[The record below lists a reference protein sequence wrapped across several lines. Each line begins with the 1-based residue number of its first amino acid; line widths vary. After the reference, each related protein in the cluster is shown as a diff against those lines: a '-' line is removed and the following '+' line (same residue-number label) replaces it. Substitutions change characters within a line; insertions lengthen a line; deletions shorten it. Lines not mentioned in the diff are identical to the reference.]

1 MRPLLL
7 TIFFCVLLFST
18 VAIVNQP
25 KKEIF
30 IQPSPSTQDTTP
42 SPLPMPPAAIKEF
55 PTASTTTAA
64 PKSIP
69 STQTTL
75 KTHTPPT
82 TSLSPSTTL
91 TTPSLPQKK
100 LLPQDFIY
108 KKGLES
114 VVNFLC
120 EQSDGRTT
128 VATGV
133 IISPNGYVLT
143 NAHIVDELKSKTP
156 SCTIRRGSPAT
167 NYDTA
172 QLVWIP
178 KAYTATT
185 SESVRAMH
193 DITLWKLKQNTQTPF
208 FDIDYETH
216 GNSDETLL
224 TLSYPAEL
232 LSAEIIFKSLHLVFS
247 NTVIVSADQS
257 IIRSRSTLSA
267 QHGSSGG
274 VLIDPYTSRIRG
286 IIFGVNKTETISDRQ
301 LFALTPTAINNA
313 VFEETQKKLTD
324 FLAGNP

>member
-1 MRPLLL
+1 MRLTLL
-7 TIFFCVLLFST
+7 TIIFCALLFAT
-18 VAIVNQP
+18 VSFVNQP
-25 KKEIF
+25 QKEIF
-30 IQPSPSTQDTTP
+30 VSPSFETQDITY
-42 SPLPMPPAAIKEF
+42 SSPPAPLSPDKE
-55 PTASTTTAA
+55 PAV
-64 PKSIP
+64 
-69 STQTTL
+69 
-75 KTHTPPT
+75 TPPT
-82 TSLSPSTTL
+82 KQPTSLDSTKPIL
-91 TTPSLPQKK
+91 KENTTPVTSPPPLITPVAQPLPQKI
-100 LLPQDFIY
+100 LLPQNFIY

-128 VATGV
+128 IATGV